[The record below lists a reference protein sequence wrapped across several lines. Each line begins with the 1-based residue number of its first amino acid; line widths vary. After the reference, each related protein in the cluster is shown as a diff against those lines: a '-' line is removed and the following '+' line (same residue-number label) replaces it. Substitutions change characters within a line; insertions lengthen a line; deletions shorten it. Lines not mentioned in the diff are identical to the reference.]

1 MKKLRVPQIIS
12 ILFLRMDSLFHGFYC
27 NRFPSRR
34 WPRPEPVFQEAFHK
48 HIAVHAVIP
57 KPIRLKS
64 FHVWQFMQ
72 SSRDL
77 SGVKLSMYGSSCSYT
92 KLYQAW
98 SFPYIAVHAVIPRP
112 IRIEAFHVWQLMQLY
127 QALSGL
133 KLAIYSSSCS
143 YSKTYQ
149 AWSFPYMAVHSVIPR
164 PIRLEAFH

>member
-1 MKKLRVPQIIS
+1 MAQTWACIPRS
-12 ILFLRMDSLFHGFYC
+12 
-27 NRFPSRR
+27 FPY
-34 WPRPEPVFQEAFHK
+34 
-48 HIAVHAVIP
+48 IAVHAVIP

-98 SFPYIAVHAVIPRP
+98 SLPYIAVHAVIPRP
-112 IRIEAFHVWQLMQLY
+112 IRLEAFRVRQFMQVIPRPIRLKSFHVWQFTQSSRD
-127 QALSGL
+127 LSGV
-133 KLAIYSSSCS
+133 KLSINGSSCS

-149 AWSFPYMAVHSVIPR
+149 AWSFPCKAVHASYP
-164 PIRLEAFH
+164 

>member
-1 MKKLRVPQIIS
+1 MSQTWGCIPRS
-12 ILFLRMDSLFHGFYC
+12 
-27 NRFPSRR
+27 FPYL
-34 WPRPEPVFQEAFHK
+34 
-48 HIAVHAVIP
+48 AVHAVIP

-149 AWSFPYMAVHSVIPR
+149 AWSFPCKAVHASYPKAYKAEIFPCMAVHTVIPR
-164 PIRLEAFH
+164 PIRREAFHI